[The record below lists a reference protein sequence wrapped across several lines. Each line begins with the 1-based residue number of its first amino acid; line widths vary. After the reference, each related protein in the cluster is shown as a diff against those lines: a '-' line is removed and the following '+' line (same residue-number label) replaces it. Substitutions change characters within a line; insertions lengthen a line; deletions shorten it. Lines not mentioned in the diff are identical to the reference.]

1 MTTYQGPVTVVA
13 GDVEATMQATLS
25 VTEEGEE
32 KSWGG
37 RLSDY
42 DDADMF
48 KVLTADTAVV
58 RLPNGKEGRFQLEG
72 KLTPGQAAVAVR
84 GSGPAPF

>member
-13 GDVEATMQATLS
+13 DDVEVSMQADLS
-25 VTEEGEE
+25 IDKGGH
-32 KSWGG
+32 WGG

-42 DDADMF
+42 EDSDMF
-48 KVLTADTAVV
+48 KVLASDTALM
-58 RLPNGKEGRFQLEG
+58 RLPGGQQGRFVLEG
-72 KLTPGQAAVAVR
+72 KLEPGQTAMDVL